1 MISLSDVGL
10 LSCPVTNAIP
20 ASLTICL
27 RDVIRKVI
35 RELRGGRLPSV
46 KPRAVDVER
55 SKLPTSW
62 KVSIKGSSPSQWHGQ
77 DSSHNGVDIED
88 G

>member
-10 LSCPVTNAIP
+10 LSSPVTNAIP

-27 RDVIRKVI
+27 RDMIRKVI

-46 KPRAVDVER
+46 KPRAVAVER

-62 KVSIKGSSPSQWHGQ
+62 KFRLRVVHHP
-77 DSSHNGVDIED
+77 NGTDKIQAIMAWT
-88 G
+88 